1 VKAIFDTKVVETP
14 SLQSAFR
21 SLYRLTKP
29 TITLLVVFT
38 AIPGLLLA
46 QDSNPS
52 WTLWFAVIVG
62 TALSSASAAVF
73 NQVIDARIDE
83 QMVRT
88 HKRPLPQG
96 AIDTKGA
103 IAFGLGLGI
112 LGTGI
117 LCAMA
122 NPFAAGVA
130 LSANIFYVVVYTL
143 ILKRLTVQNIVIGG
157 AAGAVGPLIG
167 WSAVQGD
174 LGVAAW
180 MMFALIF
187 LWTPPHFWALAI
199 KYKDD
204 YARAGIPMLPVVSG
218 DAVTRRDI
226 MIYSWTLFIPIVIL
240 AIVGSTGIFATA
252 VSALLTIVFVKKAWD
267 LFRSQSNEG
276 AMPLFHYSCLY
287 LFGVFG
293 AISIER
299 IAIMVI

>member
-1 VKAIFDTKVVETP
+1 
-14 SLQSAFR
+14 
-21 SLYRLTKP
+21 
-29 TITLLVVFT
+29 
-38 AIPGLLLA
+38 
-46 QDSNPS
+46 
-52 WTLWFAVIVG
+52 
-62 TALSSASAAVF
+62 
-73 NQVIDARIDE
+73 
-83 QMVRT
+83 
-88 HKRPLPQG
+88 
-96 AIDTKGA
+96 
-103 IAFGLGLGI
+103 
-112 LGTGI
+112 
-117 LCAMA
+117 MA